1 MFLSSRNPHLISEAI
16 SKSFE
21 SELGITSSMRSESI
35 YDRHECVL
43 KSSLLDPI
51 GSQSL
56 LEEDKGWRKVERT
69 DEKRTMASF
78 TRSILS

>member
-1 MFLSSRNPHLISEAI
+1 MLPIKKQKKTVQMFLSSRNPHLISEAI

-43 KSSLLDPI
+43 KPSLLDPI

-56 LEEDKGWRKVERT
+56 VQEDKG
-69 DEKRTMASF
+69 
-78 TRSILS
+78 